1 MSLFNT
7 ILNAIDN
14 PDRQANSNQLGSI
27 INTIQSLS
35 QNTGA
40 NQDALQTALSVVGKY
55 TRSSLQQKQMESGE
69 QEVQAL
75 VNQYGGTQANSQIVN
90 LLFSTPQLQQM
101 VGEVESRTGLSAGTV
116 QSMLPTIVPLVLNFL
131 QTGKNTQNPL
141 SSNPVLR
148 NFLDADGDG
157 DVDLADA
164 MQMAS
169 RYLGK

>member
-7 ILNAIDN
+7 ILGAIDN
-14 PDRQANSNQLGSI
+14 PERQASSNQLGSI

-40 NQDALQTALSVVGKY
+40 NPDSLQTAVSVVGKY
-55 TRSSLQQKQMESGE
+55 ARSSLQQKRQQGGE
-69 QEVQAL
+69 EEVNNL
-75 VNQYGGTQANSQIVN
+75 VNQYGGTQANNQIVN
-90 LLFSTPQLQQM
+90 LLFSTPQIQQM
-101 VGEVESRTGLSAGTV
+101 VGEIESRTGLSAGTV
-116 QSMLPTIVPLVLNFL
+116 QSMLPVLVPLVLNFL

-141 SSNPVLR
+141 SSNPVLSR
-148 NFLDADGDG
+148 FLDADGDG

-169 RYLGK
+169 KYLK

>member
-7 ILNAIDN
+7 ILGAIDN
-14 PDRQANSNQLGSI
+14 PERQANSNQLGNI

-40 NQDALQTALSVVGKY
+40 NQDSLQTAVSVVGKY
-55 TRSSLQQKQMESGE
+55 ARSSLQQKRQQGGE
-69 QEVQAL
+69 EEVNNL

-90 LLFSTPQLQQM
+90 VLFSTPQIQQM
-101 VGEVESRTGLSAGTV
+101 VSEIESRTGLSAGTV
-116 QSMLPTIVPLVLNFL
+116 QSMLPVLVPLVLNFL

-141 SSNPVLR
+141 SSNPVLSS
-148 NFLDADGDG
+148 FLDADGDG

-169 RYLGK
+169 KYLK